1 MCEYVIHNSIL
12 FYWLFYHSLCWSE
25 PSKTRKEMSYD
36 KMLIRSFHLCR
47 TLWSLRMRSFKRKK
61 YNHKYCFHS
70 QGQPISTATKTYTG
84 EPLRSSLV
92 TEEFPM
98 SYWPAVK
105 YFLLVRMLLE
115 GFFRKV
121 SFGKLLYPWI
131 FSSYCRL
138 RWAFG
143 NRYYLI
149 LIFFLIFEWWLTKRR
164 ALYDLSSPIVV
175 LFSQDVIENYAS
187 KSFRTRRWLYNLR
200 PP

>member
-1 MCEYVIHNSIL
+1 MTKS
-12 FYWLFYHSLCWSE
+12 SS
-25 PSKTRKEMSYD
+25 
-36 KMLIRSFHLCR
+36 SFHLCR
-47 TLWSLRMRSFKRKK
+47 TLWSLRMCTFKRNK

-115 GFFRKV
+115 GFQE
-121 SFGKLLYPWI
+121 SFFWQVIIPWI
-131 FSSYCRL
+131 FSSYGRR

-143 NRYYLI
+143 IRYYLI

-164 ALYDLSSPIVV
+164 ALYDLSSPIVA
-175 LFSQDVIENYAS
+175 LFSQDVIENYAP

>member
-1 MCEYVIHNSIL
+1 MST
-12 FYWLFYHSLCWSE
+12 F
-25 PSKTRKEMSYD
+25 KT
-36 KMLIRSFHLCR
+36 
-47 TLWSLRMRSFKRKK
+47 KK
-61 YNHKYCFHS
+61 YNYQCCFHS
-70 QGQPISTATKTYTG
+70 QGSLLGQLQKKCTG
-84 EPLRSSLV
+84 EPLGSSLV

-115 GFFRKV
+115 GFQE
-121 SFGKLLYPWI
+121 SFFWQVIIPWI
-131 FSSYCRL
+131 FSSYGRR

>member
-1 MCEYVIHNSIL
+1 MTKCLS
-12 FYWLFYHSLCWSE
+12 
-25 PSKTRKEMSYD
+25 
-36 KMLIRSFHLCR
+36 SFHLCR
-47 TLWSLRMRSFKRKK
+47 TLWSLRMRTFKRK
-61 YNHKYCFHS
+61 NS
-70 QGQPISTATKTYTG
+70 QGQPISTVTKTYTG

-187 KSFRTRRWLYNLR
+187 KSLGPADGYIIWGLPKLWLE
-200 PP
+200 